1 MSNLN
6 SMMRKVSIGANSL
19 GESSP
24 KRGRSRRKWDLD
36 NAHPMHTLNQIK
48 DIQRNHPFDQNSFGT
63 DPFGLPLQGFN
74 SATQGYPNNDL
85 LRRSFERIVSYHGE
99 PYRNHLERN
108 QSLPTLPTYGHQQFH
123 PIHRSYSLNDNV
135 LRNNTLEYGSQPFR
149 KVAISKDHRDYA
161 RLQYEENLDSGYKL
175 TTRRRTSAQS
185 LSSNSGSSNSFS
197 FQKRQLCPKCANCPT
212 CVVQQSYTGSSDNG
226 FGSETQRPSIFNQ
239 SRFRPFI
246 HPSDDSTSRRVNF
259 ANSIHSDSS
268 SSASSSG
275 DESSQPNESLNRS
288 FDRSVNPAMLCEYEK
303 WKSSYGINRGR
314 SMKRGMSKLSSAFL

>member
-1 MSNLN
+1 MILTN
-6 SMMRKVSIGANSL
+6 VH
-19 GESSP
+19 SP
-24 KRGRSRRKWDLD
+24 INFR
-36 NAHPMHTLNQIK
+36 
-48 DIQRNHPFDQNSFGT
+48 F
-63 DPFGLPLQGFN
+63 
-74 SATQGYPNNDL
+74 
-85 LRRSFERIVSYHGE
+85 RIVSFHGE

-161 RLQYEENLDSGYKL
+161 RSQNEENLDSEYKL

-239 SRFRPFI
+239 SRFRKLACY
-246 HPSDDSTSRRVNF
+246 D
-259 ANSIHSDSS
+259 
-268 SSASSSG
+268 
-275 DESSQPNESLNRS
+275 
-288 FDRSVNPAMLCEYEK
+288 
-303 WKSSYGINRGR
+303 
-314 SMKRGMSKLSSAFL
+314 LSSWNLQDPKTSFTG

>member
-19 GESSP
+19 GDSSP

-99 PYRNHLERN
+99 PYRSHLERN

-149 KVAISKDHRDYA
+149 
-161 RLQYEENLDSGYKL
+161 
-175 TTRRRTSAQS
+175 RTSAQS
-185 LSSNSGSSNSFS
+185 LSSNSGSSNTFS
-197 FQKRQLCPKCANCPT
+197 IQKRQLCPKCANCPT
-212 CVVQQSYTGSSDNG
+212 CIVQQSYTGSSDNG

-275 DESSQPNESLNRS
+275 DESQPTESQNRT
-288 FDRSVNPAMLCEYEK
+288 FERSVNPAMLCEYEK